1 MLFTLIANSP
11 NFTSKML
18 IASSGHSDVGF
29 VREKNED
36 SFLVDEGKG
45 IYAVADGVG
54 GLPFGAL
61 ASRLAVRFFGSLVH
75 DAEIC
80 STEEEFRRIAH
91 YVHKNIVECGSLVG
105 GENGIG
111 TTFSGLRIIG
121 NKMLFA
127 HVGDSS
133 IFLKNGR
140 GLSKISKNHTLGDEL
155 IEKHGPEAANDMPE
169 HYMHTLTRC
178 MGQDID
184 FEVDVGVRE
193 LATGDVLLICSD
205 GVTNM
210 VETSEIGEMLGAMQP
225 GPFVRALID
234 LANQNGGTDNS
245 TAVCLKVS

>member
-1 MLFTLIANSP
+1 
-11 NFTSKML
+11 ML
-18 IASSGHSDVGF
+18 ISSHGHSDVGF

-36 SFLVDEGKG
+36 SFLVDDERG

-61 ASRLAVRFFGSLVH
+61 ASKLAIQFFQSSIH
-75 DAEIC
+75 SSSDY
-80 STEEEFRRIAH
+80 STEDELRKLAH
-91 YVHKNIVECGSLVG
+91 SIHKNIVDCGRVVG

-111 TTFSGLRIIG
+111 CTFSGLRLIG
-121 NKMLFA
+121 DRFSYV

-133 IFLKNGR
+133 IYYYDDGGLKK
-140 GLSKISKNHTLGDEL
+140 LSKCHTLGDEL
-155 IEKHGPEAANDMPE
+155 IDKHGPDAAIDMPE

-184 FEVDVGVRE
+184 FDVDIGEVEVKPGSS
-193 LATGDVLLICSD
+193 LLICSD

-210 VETSEIGEMLGAMQP
+210 VPLEEIEKMINSMDSDQLVQSL
-225 GPFVRALID
+225 VD

>member
-1 MLFTLIANSP
+1 
-11 NFTSKML
+11 ML
-18 IASSGHSDVGF
+18 ISSSGHSDVGF

-36 SFLVDEGKG
+36 SFLVDESKG

-75 DAEIC
+75 DAGIC
-80 STEEEFRRIAH
+80 STEEEFRKIAH
-91 YVHKNIVECGSLVG
+91 SVHKNIVECGSLVG

-133 IFLKNGR
+133 IFVKNGQ

-155 IEKHGPEAANDMPE
+155 IEKHGPEAADDMPE

-184 FEVDVGVRE
+184 FDVDVGVRE
-193 LATGDVLLICSD
+193 LVAGDVFLICSD

-210 VETSEIGEMLGAMQP
+210 VQTSDIAEMLGSMEPQ
-225 GPFVRALID
+225 PFVRALID

>member
-1 MLFTLIANSP
+1 MFI
-11 NFTSKML
+11 
-18 IASSGHSDVGF
+18 SSYGHSDVGF

-36 SFLVDEGKG
+36 SFLVDDEKG

-61 ASRLAVRFFGSLVH
+61 ASRLAVQFYGSY
-75 DAEIC
+75 IQS
-80 STEEEFRRIAH
+80 STDHATDDELRRIAH
-91 YVHKNIVECGSLVG
+91 SIHQNIITCGSIVG

-111 TTFSGLRIIG
+111 CTFSGLRRVG
-121 NKMLFA
+121 EKLVFV

-133 IFLKNGR
+133 IYLKDGNGLR
-140 GLSKISKNHTLGDEL
+140 KVSKCHTLGDEL
-155 IEKHGPEAANDMPE
+155 IDKHGPEAAIDMPE

-184 FEVDVGVRE
+184 FEVDI
-193 LATGDVLLICSD
+193 GDIDLLPGSSILVCSD

-210 VETSEIGEMLGAMQP
+210 VDLEEIEKMISSMEPEA
-225 GPFVRALID
+225 FVHAIID

-245 TAVCLKVS
+245 TAVCLKIS

>member
-1 MLFTLIANSP
+1 MI
-11 NFTSKML
+11 
-18 IASSGHSDVGF
+18 ISSHGHSDVGF

-36 SFLVDEGKG
+36 SFLVDDHRG

-61 ASRLAVRFFGSLVH
+61 ASKLAVQFFKSSIY
-75 DAEIC
+75 DIDDYT
-80 STEEEFRRIAH
+80 TEQELRVLAH
-91 YVHKNIVECGSLVG
+91 SIHHNIVECGTLVG

-111 TTFSGLRIIG
+111 CTFSGLRQVG
-121 NKMLFA
+121 DKLVFV

-133 IFLKNGR
+133 IYVNDGS
-140 GLSKISKNHTLGDEL
+140 GLRQVSKCHTLGDEL
-155 IEKHGPEAANDMPE
+155 IDKHGPEAAIDMPE

-184 FEVDVGVRE
+184 FEVDIG
-193 LATGDVLLICSD
+193 GISMIPGSSILICSD

-210 VETSEIGEMLGAMQP
+210 VELPEIEKMINELDSVN
-225 GPFVRALID
+225 FVHSLID

-245 TAVCLKVS
+245 TAVCLKIS

>member
-1 MLFTLIANSP
+1 
-11 NFTSKML
+11 ML
-18 IASSGHSDVGF
+18 ITSHGHTDVGF

-36 SFLVDEGKG
+36 SFIVDEGKG

-54 GLPFGAL
+54 GLPYGSL
-61 ASRLAVRFFGSLVH
+61 ASRLAVRFYGALMHGPES
-75 DAEIC
+75 C
-80 STEEEFRRIAH
+80 STLEELRSISHEIQTNLLEF
-91 YVHKNIVECGSLVG
+91 GTLVG

-111 TTFSGLRIIG
+111 TTFSGLHIIDSRL
-121 NKMLFA
+121 LFT

-133 IFLKNGR
+133 IFLKNTSGF
-140 GLSKISKNHTLGDEL
+140 GKISKNHTLGDEL
-155 IEKHGPEAANDMPE
+155 IEKHGPDAARDMPE

-184 FEVDVGVRE
+184 FEVDLGERE
-193 LATGDVLLICSD
+193 LAPGDIFLVCSD

-210 VETSEIGEMLGAMQP
+210 VELDEIERLMGELEP
-225 GPFVRALID
+225 EPLVRTLVD